1 MIVIRYMIMTMML
14 MVLITKDPAFDDY
27 DDNDSEKESAE
38 IVFETNGVNKKN
50 KAEKLRG
57 WQNN

>member
-1 MIVIRYMIMTMML
+1 MITMIMIVKR
-14 MVLITKDPAFDDY
+14 
-27 DDNDSEKESAE
+27 ESAE

-57 WQNN
+57 WHNN